1 MILKMSLDQLRH
13 SIEEKDLAIIS
24 LIAERMKI
32 VRDIAREK
40 ERQGLPV
47 RVPDQAHVVLERA
60 ASESSRLDLDPAS
73 VQEIFQI
80 LVRMSEDFQEESRE
94 KKVD

>member
-1 MILKMSLDQLRH
+1 MILKMSLDQLRQ

-60 ASESSRLDLDPAS
+60 ALESSRLGLDPAP
-73 VQEIFQI
+73 VQEIFQL